1 MYRYVEQ
8 EKYEG
13 KTCLTGGVTKRSLLA
28 LKHLPKIGVPRY
40 VRGYLYKG
48 RHGVNHIGVIVRGT
62 KGSMRF
68 GGFGWGYGGE
78 GPRGLKRLF
87 EALNI
92 TLDPTYREF
101 GEWPSFRD
109 TDLGEHW
116 RINFTWT
123 KS

>member
-8 EKYEG
+8 EKVDG
-13 KTCLTGGVTKRSLLA
+13 KTTLTGGVTNRSLKA

-48 RHGVNHIGVIVRGT
+48 RHGVNHIGVIVRGNL
-62 KGSMRF
+62 GSIRF

-87 EALNI
+87 EALGI
-92 TLDPTYREF
+92 TQDPATLA
-101 GEWPSFRD
+101 EWPSFRD

-116 RINFTWT
+116 RI
-123 KS
+123 KIGD